1 MVVRR
6 TEMIIAFLILLSP
19 VTALP
24 VAQVIGLKNVSARVI
39 ASESTLAYTNT
50 LMHTYY
56 GASNGTTL
64 AQTAVSFP
72 ERVIGFMAPKGLCG
86 FFSLPVPVKSGTLL
100 TVEMTANNPV
110 NFYLLSDYLA
120 NGSGSCK
127 VSKNPI
133 MAENNFT
140 DFTLHWT
147 APEDGIFYF
156 VFTGPTAVILLAD
169 HGSVRPVEESA
180 TITYPTSIETMLST
194 YSTTSTMSSTVTVTT
209 PLYLKATS
217 EHGLL
222 IIGAI
227 VASLALLLTV
237 IAFARRT
244 H

>member
-6 TEMIIAFLILLSP
+6 TGMIIAFLILLSP
-19 VTALP
+19 VTAIP
-24 VAQVIGLKNVSARVI
+24 VVQVIGLKNVSTQVTTD
-39 ASESTLAYTNT
+39 ESTLAYTNT

-56 GASNGTTL
+56 GASNGTTV

-72 ERVIGFMAPKGLCG
+72 ARVIGFMAPRGLCG

-110 NFYLLSDYLA
+110 NFYLLSDYPSS
-120 NGSGSCK
+120 GSGSCK
-127 VSKNPI
+127 VSSNPI
-133 MAENNFT
+133 VAENNFT

-156 VFTGPTAVILLAD
+156 VFTGPTGVILLAD
-169 HGSVRPVEESA
+169 HGSVRPVEQSA

-194 YSTTSTMSSTVTVTT
+194 YSTTTTVSSAVTITT
-209 PLYLKATS
+209 PLYLQATS
-217 EHGLL
+217 QYGLL
-222 IIGAI
+222 IIGVLI
-227 VASLALLLTV
+227 ALLA
-237 IAFARRT
+237 IALIALARRT